1 MLSEFEENI
10 VWRINDELII
20 FVFLKSFF
28 STECCG
34 YFTKEDLLRTYF
46 NLICM
51 PAISISF
58 LILIMWE
65 DACIF
70 LRYDV
75 INLSCLKLFRYSE
88 FYNLTPTALG
98 DFVPEKKRKWN
109 EFLDDLFHFL
119 FMLQMLLHCSL
130 DQLSCII

>member
-34 YFTKEDLLRTYF
+34 YFTKEDLLRMYF
-46 NLICM
+46 NFICM

-58 LILIMWE
+58 LILIIWE
-65 DACIF
+65 DACAL
-70 LRYDV
+70 LRYNV
-75 INLSCLKLFRYSE
+75 ITLSCLKLFRYSE
-88 FYNLTPTALG
+88 FYYLTPTALG
-98 DFVPEKKRKWN
+98 DFVPEKKRNWN

-119 FMLQMLLHCSL
+119 FIKFGRCYCTAH
-130 DQLSCII
+130 